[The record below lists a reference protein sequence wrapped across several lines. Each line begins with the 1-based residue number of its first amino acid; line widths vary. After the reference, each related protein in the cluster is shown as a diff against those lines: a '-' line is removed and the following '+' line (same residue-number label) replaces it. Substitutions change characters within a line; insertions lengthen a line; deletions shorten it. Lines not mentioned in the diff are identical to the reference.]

1 MNTQL
6 TCRISNTDPESAVGL
21 EIWLNAELI
30 YNSEHV
36 SDPVDFEYQL
46 NDDKEYREL
55 RFVMKN
61 KTQDHTHVDADGN
74 ITKDCCISIENLAFD
89 GVDDWQWLF
98 WDQAVYEH
106 DFNGTQSVTKSKFY
120 GMMGCNGVVSVK
132 FFTPIYLWLIEIL

>member
-21 EIWLNAELI
+21 EIWLDSEQI
-30 YNSEHV
+30 YNSEHI
-36 SDPVDFEYQL
+36 VDAVNFEHQL
-46 NDDKEYREL
+46 NDDDGDHEL

-61 KTQDHTHVDADGN
+61 KTQDHTRVDADGN
-74 ITKDCCISIENLAFD
+74 IIKDCCISIENLAFD
-89 GVDDWQWLF
+89 GDDWERSF